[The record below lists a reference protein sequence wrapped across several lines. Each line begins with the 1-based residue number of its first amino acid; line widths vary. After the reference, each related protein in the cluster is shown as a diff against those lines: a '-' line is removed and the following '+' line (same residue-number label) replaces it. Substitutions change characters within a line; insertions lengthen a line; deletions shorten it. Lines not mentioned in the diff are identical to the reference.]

1 MNRAQVYVAFQFA
14 LFAALALALIVFP
27 PGQTPL
33 LRIIGLALI
42 ILAFAVLAAAVL
54 EYRRAN
60 ASLPNVTP
68 TPDSH
73 AGLVTSGI
81 YARIRHPI
89 YTSVLAGALGVAL
102 AHGHWLALLVA
113 LVMIPFFTAKS
124 RYEET
129 LLKAAYPQYE
139 AYMTRTGRFLPRL

>member
-1 MNRAQVYVAFQFA
+1 MSRAQLYVAIQFA
-14 LFAALALALIVFP
+14 LFAALALALIIFP

-33 LRIIGLALI
+33 LRIMGLALI
-42 ILAFAVLAAAVL
+42 IVAFAVLALAVL

-68 TPDSH
+68 TPDSQ

-89 YTSVLAGALGVAL
+89 YTAVLSGAFGVAL
-102 AHGHWLALLVA
+102 AHGHWAAMAVA
-113 LVMIPFFTAKS
+113 LVMLPFFTAKS

-139 AYMTRTGRFLPRL
+139 TYMRHTGRFLPFS